1 MCGLKLLPLKLLPI
15 AVQPELFRYFQ
26 ILRLISRP
34 IPPTVLHWYLAMR
47 FIMEVQLRLQIYLPT
62 KVSVYG
68 WEIILTV
75 PGIPEPFQ
83 TYLPI
88 LPDSFPALLRLREE
102 LLTALAPA
110 I

>member
-1 MCGLKLLPLKLLPI
+1 MGGLKLLLPKPLLI
-15 AVQPELFRYFQ
+15 VVQPELFRCSQ

-34 IPPTVLHWYLAMR
+34 IPPTDLHWYLAMR
-47 FIMEVQLRLQIYLPT
+47 FIMEMHLRLQMYLPT
-62 KVSVYG
+62 KVSVFG

-88 LPDSFPALLRLREE
+88 LPDSFPALLRLREKS
-102 LLTALAPA
+102 TIVTAPA